1 MSGFPKGFPL
11 RGSCLQ
17 SRLKRCPRYTSFVYS
32 DRRSYPSGDTSSEP
46 LRGPPSPQGNVIN
59 LRNRP
64 VTAHRNTRRSGGNL
78 PPQKMAW
85 RLIVAAT
92 EVLTVVVNAFPI
104 TTFAKLTTL
113 PSRGR
118 LDTASAR
125 QIRIRQCPHN
135 TKEAETDPVSIKEI
149 RKDFRSE
156 ASPLGLLNSSF
167 LIPHSTKGGRRRC

>member
-1 MSGFPKGFPL
+1 MAGEMSGFPKGFPL

-92 EVLTVVVNAFPI
+92 EVLTLVVNAFPI

-118 LDTASAR
+118 LDTA
-125 QIRIRQCPHN
+125 QL
-135 TKEAETDPVSIKEI
+135 D
-149 RKDFRSE
+149 RSE
-156 ASPLGLLNSSF
+156 FANAR
-167 LIPHSTKGGRRRC
+167 TTRRKQKRTPFQLKKSVRIFEAKQVL